1 MADGERRSN
10 INKAC
15 KSIFGTFPPPGARE
29 WRWIAAALL
38 ATIYCVWVS
47 IGIGGKSLLWALSLC
62 AVGVPVYWWYA
73 YARRDAVA
81 AGA

>member
-1 MADGERRSN
+1 MLWRRGK
-10 INKAC
+10 I
-15 KSIFGTFPPPGARE
+15 PPPGARE
-29 WRWIAAALL
+29 CAGSRQRSS